1 MISIQKG
8 EDLLSIS
15 MNTILSYRKDDL
27 EFQKLVIDWDKKILI
42 DIEDFYP
49 IEVIF
54 NRNEINFKVEEIDEK
69 LDLRVRMNIYT
80 LLDLAYGRIGSIG
93 AVLKRKIRIKGLL
106 KFGILLKFM
115 NIFLKSMQMVAS
127 DPNNN
132 YFELNKETR

>member
-1 MISIQKG
+1 MITIQKG

-15 MNTILSYRKDDL
+15 LSTILSYRKNDP
-27 EFQKLVIDWDKKILI
+27 EFQKLIIDWNKKILI

-49 IEVIF
+49 IEIVF
-54 NRNEINFKVEEIDEK
+54 NHNKVNFKVDDIDK
-69 LDLRVRMNIYT
+69 NLDLKVKMNIYT

-93 AVLKRKIRIKGLL
+93 AVLKRKIRIKGLF

-115 NIFLKSMQMVAS
+115 KIFLKSMQMVAS

-132 YFELNKETR
+132 YYELNKETR

>member
-54 NRNEINFKVEEIDEK
+54 NRNEINFKVEEIDGK